1 VLESPELA
9 QRLKNTLTLTQ
20 HELSQLLPP
29 GLTTRSVVRVEDQ
42 VLQPVP
48 LGQVDWLG
56 GPQHDH
62 AMVGFRIAPLVL
74 MHTRKYAPPERG
86 RARIRL
92 KDWQKM
98 APALQKEL
106 SGNAEAMGKEVRAG
120 TVDVGTAV
128 QNTLRDRHQLAQSW
142 MAPTI
147 RSREHQQRR
156 SAHRSHEQIQLLRT
170 IARVDAALRDGPQ
183 AARVTRSQDLVLE
196 DMDVAWSSGTP
207 HSRRAEVAGTTWT
220 SVGGRA

>member
-1 VLESPELA
+1 MSPSTASWRRDNKSAKLDHVVTWNLPHDSNAGSLGACWRSVGTEIPEGCEVLESPELA

-74 MHTRKYAPPERG
+74 MHTRKYAPPAKG

-92 KDWQKM
+92 KDWQRM
-98 APALQKEL
+98 APGRVMRSL
-106 SGNAEAMGKEVRAG
+106 MP
-120 TVDVGTAV
+120 
-128 QNTLRDRHQLAQSW
+128 NTWRKW
-142 MAPTI
+142 T
-147 RSREHQQRR
+147 
-156 SAHRSHEQIQLLRT
+156 
-170 IARVDAALRDGPQ
+170 
-183 AARVTRSQDLVLE
+183 
-196 DMDVAWSSGTP
+196 
-207 HSRRAEVAGTTWT
+207 HSFTTSCMT
-220 SVGGRA
+220 HKVN